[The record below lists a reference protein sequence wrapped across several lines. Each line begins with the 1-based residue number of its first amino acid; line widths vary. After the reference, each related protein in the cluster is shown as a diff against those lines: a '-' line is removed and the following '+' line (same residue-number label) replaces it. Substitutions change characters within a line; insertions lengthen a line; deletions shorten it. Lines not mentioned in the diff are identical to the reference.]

1 LNAVCYFPASAT
13 AEISGAFTDAFIST
27 IEEKKKKEQG
37 DYTLF
42 HHAKSI
48 SCGMHCQQLWGRNQ
62 EPISVVFINC
72 SMSVISSWTTDA
84 KKNLDI

>member
-1 LNAVCYFPASAT
+1 MPSVTSLQVQQLRSVVLSLMLLSALLR
-13 AEISGAFTDAFIST
+13 
-27 IEEKKKKEQG
+27 KKKKEKG

-42 HHAKSI
+42 HRAKSI
-48 SCGMHCQQLWGRNQ
+48 SSGMYCQQLWGRNQ